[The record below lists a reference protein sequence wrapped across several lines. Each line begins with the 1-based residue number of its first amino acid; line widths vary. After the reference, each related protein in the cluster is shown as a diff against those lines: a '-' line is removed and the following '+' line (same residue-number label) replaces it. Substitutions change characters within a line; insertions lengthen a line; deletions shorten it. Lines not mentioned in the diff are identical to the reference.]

1 MFQGSL
7 ESALFCLVRRD
18 GSLLGDR
25 KRLAAMIAP
34 QVQLMVRD
42 EGDGK
47 SVLVATETRNHISR
61 RLCDQLASANY
72 WFTAA
77 ACGIRSEDEQRR
89 LTAPRGL
96 VPVRNHSDEAYALQG
111 VRL

>member
-1 MFQGSL
+1 
-7 ESALFCLVRRD
+7 
-18 GSLLGDR
+18 
-25 KRLAAMIAP
+25 LAAMIAP

-77 ACGIRSEDEQRR
+77 ACGIRSEDDQTEA
-89 LTAPRGL
+89 TAAA
-96 VPVRNHSDEAYALQG
+96 DA
-111 VRL
+111 